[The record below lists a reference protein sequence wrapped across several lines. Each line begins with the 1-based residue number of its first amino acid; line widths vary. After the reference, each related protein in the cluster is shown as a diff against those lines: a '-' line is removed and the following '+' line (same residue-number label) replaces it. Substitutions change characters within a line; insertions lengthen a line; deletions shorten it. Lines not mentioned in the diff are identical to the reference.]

1 MSIGC
6 DRDGGAKMKPT
17 FDVLI
22 VGIGGQGTVLASNVL
37 GEACIIENR
46 SVRSAETHGMAQR
59 GGSVESHIR
68 IDGQFGSLITPGTA
82 DLLIAFD
89 LLEALRYRHYLPPG
103 GRLVTNQNL
112 VVPTSVYQQRL
123 AAPVEEDIL
132 AGLSDLDLI
141 SIDAVGLAEEAGSS
155 LSQNIVML
163 GAASG
168 DIPLRT
174 ETLEEAVRR
183 CVPPRTVEANEKAF
197 NLGRT
202 AAGERD
208 AY

>member
-1 MSIGC
+1 
-6 DRDGGAKMKPT
+6 MKPS
-17 FDVLI
+17 FDILI

-68 IDGQFGSLITPGTA
+68 IDGKFGPLITPGTA

-89 LLEALRYRHYLPPG
+89 LIEALRYRHYLPVG
-103 GRLVTNQNL
+103 GRLITNRSF
-112 VVPTSVYQQRL
+112 VVPTSVYQQELVVPDEESIL
-123 AAPVEEDIL
+123 AA
-132 AGLSDLDLI
+132 LSDLDVVC
-141 SIDAVGLAEEAGSS
+141 IDALELAEEAGSS

-168 DIPLRT
+168 DIPLRP

-183 CVPPRTVEANEKAF
+183 CVPPKTVAVNERAF
-197 NLGRT
+197 RLGR
-202 AAGERD
+202 AAAEERG
-208 AY
+208 AP

>member
-1 MSIGC
+1 
-6 DRDGGAKMKPT
+6 MKPS
-17 FDVLI
+17 FDILI

-37 GEACIIENR
+37 GEACIIEHR

-68 IDGQFGSLITPGTA
+68 IDGKFGSLITPGTA

-89 LLEALRYRHYLPPG
+89 LLEALRYRHSRPAG
-103 GRLVTNQNL
+103 GRLVVNRHL
-112 VVPTSVYQQRL
+112 VVPTSVYQQGLAVPDEESIL
-123 AAPVEEDIL
+123 AA
-132 AGLSDLDLI
+132 LSDLDVTC
-141 SIDAVGLAEEAGSS
+141 IDAAELAEEAGSS

-168 DIPLRT
+168 DIPLRP

-183 CVPPRTVEANEKAF
+183 CVPPKTVEVNAKAF
-197 NLGRT
+197 RLGRA
-202 AAGERD
+202 AAGERG
-208 AY
+208 APAP

>member
-1 MSIGC
+1 
-6 DRDGGAKMKPT
+6 MKPS

-37 GEACIIENR
+37 GEACIIEHR

-68 IDGQFGSLITPGTA
+68 IDGRFGSLITPGVA

-89 LLEALRYRHYLPPG
+89 LLEALRYRHYLPAG
-103 GRLVTNQNL
+103 GRLIVNRGL
-112 VVPTSVYQQRL
+112 VVPTSVYQQDLVVPDEESIL
-123 AAPVEEDIL
+123 AA
-132 AGLSDLDLI
+132 LSDLDLVC
-141 SIDAVGLAEEAGSS
+141 IDAAELAEEAGSS

-168 DIPLRT
+168 DMPLRP

-183 CVPPRTVEANEKAF
+183 CVPPKTVAVNEKAF
-197 NLGRT
+197 RLGQV
-202 AAGERD
+202 ALGERGVP
-208 AY
+208 

>member
-1 MSIGC
+1 
-6 DRDGGAKMKPT
+6 MKPS
-17 FDVLI
+17 FDILI

-37 GEACIIENR
+37 GEACIIEHR

-68 IDGQFGSLITPGTA
+68 IDGKFGSLITPGTA

-89 LLEALRYRHYLPPG
+89 LLEALRYRHYLPAG
-103 GRLVTNQNL
+103 GRLVVNRHL
-112 VVPTSVYQQRL
+112 VVPTSVYQQGLAVPDEESIL
-123 AAPVEEDIL
+123 AA
-132 AGLSDLDLI
+132 LSDLDVTC
-141 SIDAVGLAEEAGSS
+141 IDAAELAEEAGSS

-168 DIPLRT
+168 DIPLRP

-183 CVPPRTVEANEKAF
+183 CVPPKTVDVNAKAF
-197 NLGRT
+197 RLGRA
-202 AAGERD
+202 AAGERGGP
-208 AY
+208 AP

>member
-1 MSIGC
+1 
-6 DRDGGAKMKPT
+6 MKPS
-17 FDVLI
+17 FDILI

-68 IDGQFGSLITPGTA
+68 IDGKFGSLITPGTA

-89 LLEALRYRHYLPPG
+89 LIEALRYRHYLPAG
-103 GRLVTNQNL
+103 GRLITNRRF
-112 VVPTSVYQQRL
+112 VVPTSVYQQELVEPDEESIL
-123 AAPVEEDIL
+123 AAL
-132 AGLSDLDLI
+132 AGLDVVC
-141 SIDAVGLAEEAGSS
+141 IDALELAEEAGSS

-163 GAASG
+163 GAASAE
-168 DIPLRT
+168 IPLRP

-183 CVPPRTVEANEKAF
+183 CVPPKTVAVNEKAF
-197 NLGRT
+197 RLGR
-202 AAGERD
+202 AAVGERGVP
-208 AY
+208 